1 MKAEIESAQAQLAAY
16 LRERG
21 LKITRE
27 RMAVLREALAFEG
40 HFEAEDLQVA
50 LRRGGRRV
58 SRATIYRTIKLLLDA
73 NLLRRSFSS
82 VGKQTYYENLLDSR
96 RHEHLICVRCGR
108 VIEFTSDFLEEAL
121 KKEASARGFQFKR
134 LRIEIFGECANCST
148 APDG

>member
-1 MKAEIESAQAQLAAY
+1 MKAAVESAQTQLAAY

-21 LKITRE
+21 LKITQE
-27 RMAVLREALAFEG
+27 RMAVLREALAFDG
-40 HFEAEDLQVA
+40 HFEAEDLQVS

-82 VGKQTYYENLLDSR
+82 AGKQTYYENMLDSR
-96 RHEHLICVRCGR
+96 QHEHLICTRCGR
-108 VIEFTSDFLEEAL
+108 VIEFRSDFLEDAL
-121 KKEASARGFQFKR
+121 KKEAAARDFEFKR

-148 APDG
+148 APLD